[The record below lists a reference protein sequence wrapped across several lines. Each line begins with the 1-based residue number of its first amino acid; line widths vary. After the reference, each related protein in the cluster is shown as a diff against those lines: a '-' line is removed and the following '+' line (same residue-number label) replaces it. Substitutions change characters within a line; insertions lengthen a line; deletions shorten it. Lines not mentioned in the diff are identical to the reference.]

1 MTEVVGLPRGKD
13 TAPVVRWVACLIVM
27 VGVHT
32 GAAWLV
38 LRGVVTVPEQPPAAP
53 EAVMLDLAP
62 EPTPQP
68 LAPAPQPAPTSA
80 PTTPPP
86 APATPTPAP
95 PPVAQPAPEPPP
107 ADEPPTP
114 ATEQPEPQE
123 VAPPKPQDP
132 TPAKTFAEPKPPV
145 HHVSPKRPARKA
157 VAEHQPPK
165 PVEQHEPEQASTP
178 SPLDKS
184 APPAAAAPAAPA
196 SNVQPNWRSAL
207 IGRLQQAKRY
217 PAAARARDEQGVATI
232 TFTLD
237 RQGHVVSVAL
247 TRSSGSAALDAEAVA
262 LIHRAEPLPALP
274 PEMHG
279 DTITLTAP
287 ISFALR

>member
-1 MTEVVGLPRGKD
+1 MTEVMGLPRGKD
-13 TAPVVRWVACLIVM
+13 TAPVVRWAACLIIM
-27 VGVHT
+27 LGVHT

-38 LRGVVTVPEQPPAAP
+38 LRGVVTVSEQPTAAP
-53 EAVMLDLAP
+53 EAVLLDLAP
-62 EPTPQP
+62 EPPQP
-68 LAPAPQPAPTSA
+68 LAAAPQPAPTPA

-86 APATPTPAP
+86 APAP
-95 PPVAQPAPEPPP
+95 PPVAQPAPEPAP

-114 ATEQPEPQE
+114 ATEQPQAQE
-123 VAPPKPQDP
+123 VAPSKPQDP
-132 TPAKTFAEPKPPV
+132 ALAKTFAEPKPPV
-145 HHVSPKRPARKA
+145 HHVPPKRPARKA

-165 PVEQHEPEQASTP
+165 PVEQHEPERASASSPPDRAAP
-178 SPLDKS
+178 S
-184 APPAAAAPAAPA
+184 ATAAPAAPA

-232 TFTLD
+232 TFTID

-247 TRSSGSAALDAEAVA
+247 TRSSGSATLDEEAVA

>member
-1 MTEVVGLPRGKD
+1 MTEVVGLPPGKD

-27 VGVHT
+27 LGVHT
-32 GAAWLV
+32 GAAWLM

-62 EPTPQP
+62 EPTTQP
-68 LAPAPQPAPTSA
+68 LAPAPQPAPTPA

-86 APATPTPAP
+86 APAA
-95 PPVAQPAPEPPP
+95 
-107 ADEPPTP
+107 
-114 ATEQPEPQE
+114 EQPQAQE
-123 VAPPKPQDP
+123 VAPSKPQDP
-132 TPAKTFAEPKPPV
+132 ALAKTIAEPKPPV
-145 HHVSPKRPARKA
+145 HHVPPKRPARKA

-165 PVEQHEPEQASTP
+165 PVEQHEPERAAAP
-178 SPLDKS
+178 SPPDKA
-184 APPAAAAPAAPA
+184 APSAAAAPAAPA
-196 SNVQPNWRSAL
+196 STVQPNWRSAL
-207 IGRLQQAKRY
+207 IGRLQEAKRY

-247 TRSSGSAALDAEAVA
+247 TRSSGSAALDEEAVA
-262 LIHRAEPLPALP
+262 LIHRAQPLPALP

-279 DTITLTAP
+279 DTVTLTAP

>member
-1 MTEVVGLPRGKD
+1 ML
-13 TAPVVRWVACLIVM
+13 C
-27 VGVHT
+27 VHT

-38 LRGVVTVPEQPPAAP
+38 VRGVVPVPEQPPAAP

-62 EPTPQP
+62 APTPQP
-68 LAPAPQPAPTSA
+68 LAPTPQPAPTPA
-80 PTTPPP
+80 PTAQPP
-86 APATPTPAP
+86 APAP
-95 PPVAQPAPEPPP
+95 PPVAQPAPESPPIDAPPPP
-107 ADEPPTP
+107 ATEPPQ
-114 ATEQPEPQE
+114 EQE
-123 VAPPKPQDP
+123 VAPSEPQDSAS
-132 TPAKTFAEPKPPV
+132 AKTFAEPTPPV
-145 HHVSPKRPARKA
+145 HHVPPKRPARKA

-165 PVEQHEPEQASTP
+165 SVEQHEPERAVAP
-178 SPLDKS
+178 SPPDKAAPS
-184 APPAAAAPAAPA
+184 AAGAPAAPA
-196 SNVQPNWRSAL
+196 SNVPPNWRSTL

-217 PAAARARDEQGVATI
+217 PASARARDEEGVATI

-247 TRSSGSAALDAEAVA
+247 TRSSGSAALDEEAVA

-287 ISFALR
+287 ISFVLR

>member
-13 TAPVVRWVACLIVM
+13 TDPVVRWVACLIVM
-27 VGVHT
+27 LCVHT

-38 LRGVVTVPEQPPAAP
+38 LRGVVPVPEQSPAP

-68 LAPAPQPAPTSA
+68 LDPAPQPAPTPA
-80 PTTPPP
+80 PTNPPP
-86 APATPTPAP
+86 APAP

-107 ADEPPTP
+107 VDEPPTP
-114 ATEQPEPQE
+114 ATEQPQARE
-123 VAPPKPQDP
+123 VVPPKPQDP
-132 TPAKTFAEPKPPV
+132 APAKTFAEPKPPV
-145 HHVSPKRPARKA
+145 HHVPSKQPARKA
-157 VAEHQPPK
+157 MAEQQPPK
-165 PVEQHEPEQASTP
+165 PVEQHELERAAAP
-178 SPLDKS
+178 SPPNNA
-184 APPAAAAPAAPA
+184 APPTAAAPAAPA

-217 PAAARARDEQGVATI
+217 PAMARARDEQGVATI
-232 TFTLD
+232 TFTMD

-247 TRSSGSAALDAEAVA
+247 TRSSGSAALDEEAVA

-274 PEMHG
+274 PEMRG

-287 ISFALR
+287 ISFVLR